1 MDRRARSGVV
11 HEVCSAAIDDGRVE
25 HLPAFPR
32 LCGSHVDQMDR
43 PQQQEAMYPP
53 HMRRV
58 KRNAVCVSLCREHRL
73 SVSPQRPRHMPMFS
87 MVPRPREAGACLFYY
102 LAEL

>member
-53 HMRRV
+53 HMRV
-58 KRNAVCVSLCREHRL
+58 GASLCQ
-73 SVSPQRPRHMPMFS
+73 SVSRHRQS
-87 MVPRPREAGACLFYY
+87 VSA
-102 LAEL
+102 